1 LYAGISCRNI
11 QQFPSGEQDVRGIR
25 TITIDLDD
33 TLWPIGPVI
42 KRAES
47 RLFEWLG
54 EHYPRITTMYSPE
67 AIRDLRGEVITEHA
81 DRIHDLG
88 FLRRTVLGR
97 ISEAAG
103 YGTDMVDDAFAIFNE
118 ERNNVEVYPDV
129 RPALEALGRS
139 YTLIAVT
146 NGNANLS
153 AIGLHDLFDDVV
165 SAATAGAA
173 KPARQ
178 IFDAAVRAGGAAA
191 HETLHVGDHPEHDV
205 RGARQAGLR
214 TVWVNRDGQEWP
226 GDLPEP
232 DEIVADIGHLARLL
246 EAPNP

>member
-1 LYAGISCRNI
+1 M
-11 QQFPSGEQDVRGIR
+11 RGIR

-47 RLFEWLG
+47 RLFAWLG
-54 EHYPRITTMYSPE
+54 KHYPRITATYSPE
-67 AIRDLRGEVITEHA
+67 AIRDVRNEVITEHA
-81 DRIHDLG
+81 DRIHDLS

-103 YGTDMVDDAFAIFNE
+103 YGTDMVDDAFAIFNQ
-118 ERNNVEVYPDV
+118 ERNNVDIYPDV
-129 RPALEALGRS
+129 RPGLATLGRS

-146 NGNANLS
+146 NGNANLGT
-153 AIGLHDLFDDVV
+153 IGLREMFDDVI
-165 SAATAGAA
+165 SAATVGAA
-173 KPARQ
+173 KPERR

-205 RGARQAGLR
+205 HGARQAGLR
-214 TVWVNRDGQEWP
+214 SVWVNRNGHEWP
-226 GDLPEP
+226 EEFPAP
-232 DEIVADIGHLARLL
+232 DEVVEDIGHLARLL
-246 EAPNP
+246 GAG

>member
-1 LYAGISCRNI
+1 M
-11 QQFPSGEQDVRGIR
+11 RGIR

-47 RLFEWLG
+47 RLFAWLG
-54 EHYPRITTMYSPE
+54 EHYPRITATFSPE
-67 AIRDLRGEVITEHA
+67 AIRDVRNEVITEHA
-81 DRIHDLG
+81 DRIHDLS

-97 ISEAAG
+97 ISKAAG

-118 ERNNVEVYPDV
+118 ERNNVDIYPDV
-129 RPALEALGRS
+129 RPALATLGRS

-146 NGNANLS
+146 NGNANLGT
-153 AIGLHDLFDDVV
+153 IGLREMFEDVI
-165 SAATAGAA
+165 SAATVGAA
-173 KPARQ
+173 KPERR

-205 RGARQAGLR
+205 HGARRAGLR
-214 TVWVNRDGQEWP
+214 SVWVNRDGHAWP
-226 GDLPEP
+226 EELPEP
-232 DEIVADIGHLARLL
+232 DEVVEDIGHLARLL
-246 EAPNP
+246 GAARQ